1 MSDNTFQ
8 AFYEELKDMIFVLV
22 SFNKVRSSQENN
34 SFQSFYEELKI
45 LVEKFEKRQMQI
57 KVESD
62 LDYDSVKIFGEKM
75 DSVTRAKLGVEDAAE
90 LAYTTAEHHP
100 YWAVLYNCTEITKTI
115 LEKWKDEVTSEQL
128 EEMKWNLKE
137 IQNTISN
144 IENKIK
150 K

>member
-1 MSDNTFQ
+1 MYVSRAQTVGIMSD
-8 AFYEELKDMIFVLV
+8 
-22 SFNKVRSSQENN
+22 N
-34 SFQSFYEELKI
+34 SFQSFFEELKL
-45 LVEKFEKRQMQI
+45 LVEKFENKQTQLKM
-57 KVESD
+57 ESD

-75 DSVTRAKLGVEDAAE
+75 DSVTRAKLGVDDAVE

-115 LEKWKDEVTSEQL
+115 LEKWDDELTPEQL
-128 EEMKWNLKE
+128 DEMKWNLKE

-144 IENKIK
+144 IENKLK

>member
-1 MSDNTFQ
+1 
-8 AFYEELKDMIFVLV
+8 MIPD
-22 SFNKVRSSQENN
+22 N
-34 SFQSFYEELKI
+34 SFQSFYEELKL
-45 LVEKFEKRQMQI
+45 LVEKFEKKQTQI

-62 LDYDSVKIFGEKM
+62 LDFDSVKIFGEKM
-75 DSVTRAKLGVEDAAE
+75 DSVTRAKLGINDAAE

-100 YWAVLYNCTEITKTI
+100 YWAVLYNCTEIAKTI
-115 LEKWKDEVTSEQL
+115 IEKWNDELAPEQL

-137 IQNTISN
+137 IQNTILN

>member
-1 MSDNTFQ
+1 MIPDNSFQ
-8 AFYEELKDMIFVLV
+8 LFYEELKL
-22 SFNKVRSSQENN
+22 
-34 SFQSFYEELKI
+34 
-45 LVEKFEKRQMQI
+45 LVEKFEKKQTQI

-62 LDYDSVKIFGEKM
+62 LDFDSVKIFGEKM
-75 DSVTRAKLGVEDAAE
+75 DSVTRAKLGINDAAE

-100 YWAVLYNCTEITKTI
+100 YWAVLYNCTEIAKTI
-115 LEKWKDEVTSEQL
+115 IEKWNDELAPEQL

-137 IQNTISN
+137 IQNTILN

>member
-8 AFYEELKDMIFVLV
+8 TFF
-22 SFNKVRSSQENN
+22 
-34 SFQSFYEELKI
+34 EELKI
-45 LVEKFEKRQMQI
+45 LVEKFEKKQMQI
-57 KVESD
+57 KVESN

-90 LAYTTAEHHP
+90 LAYATAEHHP

-115 LEKWKDEVTSEQL
+115 LEKWNDQLTPEQL
-128 EEMKWNLKE
+128 DEIKWNLKE

-144 IENKIK
+144 IENKLK

>member
-8 AFYEELKDMIFVLV
+8 A
-22 SFNKVRSSQENN
+22 
-34 SFQSFYEELKI
+34 FYEELKI

-100 YWAVLYNCTEITKTI
+100 YWAVLYICTEITKTI

-144 IENKIK
+144 LSLIHIS
-150 K
+150 

>member
-1 MSDNTFQ
+1 MSD
-8 AFYEELKDMIFVLV
+8 
-22 SFNKVRSSQENN
+22 N
-34 SFQSFYEELKI
+34 SFQSFYEELKL

-75 DSVTRAKLGVEDAAE
+75 DSVTRAKLGIEDAAE

-100 YWAVLYNCTEITKTI
+100 YWAILYNSTEITKTI
-115 LEKWKDEVTSEQL
+115 LEKWKDELTFEQL

-144 IENKIK
+144 IENKLK

>member
-1 MSDNTFQ
+1 MSENSFQ
-8 AFYEELKDMIFVLV
+8 TFYEELKL
-22 SFNKVRSSQENN
+22 
-34 SFQSFYEELKI
+34 
-45 LVEKFEKRQMQI
+45 LVEKFENKQTQI

-62 LDYDSVKIFGEKM
+62 LDFDSIKIFGEKM

-100 YWAVLYNCTEITKTI
+100 YWGVLYNCTEITKTI
-115 LEKWKDEVTSEQL
+115 LEKWYDEIPPEQL
-128 EEMKWNLKE
+128 DEIKWNLKE
-137 IQNTISN
+137 IQNAISN

>member
-1 MSDNTFQ
+1 MTDNTFQ
-8 AFYEELKDMIFVLV
+8 A
-22 SFNKVRSSQENN
+22 
-34 SFQSFYEELKI
+34 FYEELKI

-100 YWAVLYNCTEITKTI
+100 NWAVLYNCTEITKTI

>member
-1 MSDNTFQ
+1 MTDNTFQ
-8 AFYEELKDMIFVLV
+8 A
-22 SFNKVRSSQENN
+22 
-34 SFQSFYEELKI
+34 FYEELKI

-100 YWAVLYNCTEITKTI
+100 NWAVLYNCTEITKTI
-115 LEKWKDEVTSEQL
+115 LEKWKDEVTSEQ
-128 EEMKWNLKE
+128 
-137 IQNTISN
+137 
-144 IENKIK
+144 
-150 K
+150 

>member
-1 MSDNTFQ
+1 
-8 AFYEELKDMIFVLV
+8 MIPD
-22 SFNKVRSSQENN
+22 N
-34 SFQSFYEELKI
+34 SFQSFYEELKL
-45 LVEKFEKRQMQI
+45 LVEKFEKKQTQI

-62 LDYDSVKIFGEKM
+62 LDFDSVKIFGEKM
-75 DSVTRAKLGVEDAAE
+75 DSVTRAKLGIDDVAE

-115 LEKWKDEVTSEQL
+115 LEKWNDELTPEQF

-137 IQNTISN
+137 IQNTILN